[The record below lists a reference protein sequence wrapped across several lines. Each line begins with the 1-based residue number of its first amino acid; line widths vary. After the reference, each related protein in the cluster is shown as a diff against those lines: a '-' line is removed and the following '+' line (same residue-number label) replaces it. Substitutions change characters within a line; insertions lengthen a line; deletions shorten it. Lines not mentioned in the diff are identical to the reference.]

1 MQKISVQDCKVMLER
16 GAVEIIDVREPWE
29 VAICEM
35 GGKHIPMHEITEKVS
50 ILQPENAYVIV
61 CKTGRRA
68 EAVANLLETEF
79 GFEQVLILD
88 GGITEWFAVEKP
100 DFEMY

>member
-1 MQKISVQDCKVMLER
+1 MQKISVQDCKQMLDR
-16 GAVEIIDVREPWE
+16 GSVEIIDVREPWE

-35 GGKHIPMHEITEKVS
+35 GGKHIPMHEITEKAS
-50 ILQPENAYVIV
+50 LLQPENAYVIV

-79 GFEQVLILD
+79 GFEQVFILD
-88 GGITEWFAVEKP
+88 GGISDWYAQEHP
-100 DFEMY
+100 NFEMY

>member
-1 MQKISVQDCKVMLER
+1 MQKISVQDCKELLNRE
-16 GAVEIIDVREPWE
+16 AVEIIDVREPWE
-29 VAICEM
+29 VEICDM

-50 ILQPENAYVIV
+50 MMQPENAYVIV

-68 EAVANLLETEF
+68 EAVANLLETEY
-79 GFEQVLILD
+79 GFEQIFILD
-88 GGITEWFAVEKP
+88 GGITEWYAVERP